1 MTAVAERFAQLN
13 DDVNA
18 FRQYLQAERGMA
30 ANTLLAYG
38 RDLERFA
45 EWVARG
51 GLTDY
56 RRPSLT
62 DFSRYLGFLRDEKL
76 APASIARH
84 LVALKMFY
92 RFLRMEERVESTT
105 VDLLSTPALWE
116 RIPQVLSP
124 EAVERLLRSPQAAD
138 RFFLRD
144 RAILETLYATGCR
157 ASEVVGLR
165 LNDLHLEAAFLKC
178 TGKGSKQRIVPLGRP
193 AVAALRAYLGEVRP
207 GLVHGE
213 APWVFV
219 SRGGRVLT
227 REMLWIL
234 VKKYVRRAGLNAKV
248 SPHTLRH
255 SFATHLLAGGADL
268 RTVQELLGH
277 ANIRTTQHYT
287 HVDRA
292 RLKEIHRKFHPR
304 G

>member
-45 EWVARG
+45 EWVAGG

-124 EAVERLLRSPQAAD
+124 EAVE
-138 RFFLRD
+138 
-144 RAILETLYATGCR
+144 
-157 ASEVVGLR
+157 
-165 LNDLHLEAAFLKC
+165 
-178 TGKGSKQRIVPLGRP
+178 
-193 AVAALRAYLGEVRP
+193 
-207 GLVHGE
+207 
-213 APWVFV
+213 
-219 SRGGRVLT
+219 
-227 REMLWIL
+227 
-234 VKKYVRRAGLNAKV
+234 
-248 SPHTLRH
+248 
-255 SFATHLLAGGADL
+255 
-268 RTVQELLGH
+268 
-277 ANIRTTQHYT
+277 
-287 HVDRA
+287 
-292 RLKEIHRKFHPR
+292 
-304 G
+304 